1 MFRNI
6 AFTFLLFLSS
16 SYSLKAEDQEVCS
29 PPIVEPSPVQHLWA
43 EDGLEVSTIA
53 FSSCY
58 TPSKVKGDTFWSKV
72 RSDNPD
78 LWLWLGDN
86 AYNDGTD
93 MDFKRRKYNE
103 AREEASYQSHGP
115 VKEGAKI
122 PVMATWDDHDS
133 SVNDGGNGFPC
144 MAESQA
150 EFVEHFSIP
159 TSSPLHREHPGG
171 AQEGVYNSRM
181 FSKPGS
187 EEPGLHV
194 IMLDARYD
202 RDPTYSFH
210 GECQGS
216 STHMLSSTQW
226 QWLEE
231 ELTKE
236 AAITV
241 IVSGVQVLQPTDLTK
256 IEEFYCSHDSHSG
269 GGDSFHEAITK
280 VGEDDHWLGTATES
294 WGEVPQERA
303 RLLGLAQ
310 KTLNSGSTSAVVFL
324 SGDQHWGELLAK
336 KMPASEEFGD
346 QQVLYEVTASGVHTS
361 CTVLH
366 ELTGTDE
373 LYVDCEVLYEVTGS
387 GVYADWPG
395 PVGNGNRLRET
406 SANWRGEGPYNRACV
421 FPFVYQGTSHSSCV
435 DTGEGR
441 GWCST
446 KTLFGVHVPG
456 YWGLCAPPDEELVQE
471 SFSNSTKTCSQSKFH
486 ICTAQANYGFLSVN
500 WESRSLTMGV
510 RTPEEDELMFHKVHF

>member
-1 MFRNI
+1 MGQCSADTRHH
-6 AFTFLLFLSS
+6 TSFLPVSS
-16 SYSLKAEDQEVCS
+16 FISLMKMICNYIINLLLLLANFSLCTDGEKDVCS
-29 PPIVEPSPVQHLWA
+29 PALVDPSPVQHQWA
-43 EDGLEVSTIA
+43 EDGIEVSTIA

-78 LWLWLGDN
+78 IWLWLGDN

-133 SVNDGGNGFPC
+133 SVDDGGNGFPC
-144 MAESQA
+144 MAQSQV

-159 TSSPLHREHPGG
+159 KTSPLHREFPGG

-187 EEPGLHV
+187 EKPGLHV

-202 RDPTYSFH
+202 RDPTFSFH
-210 GECQGS
+210 GECQGA
-216 STHMLSSTQW
+216 STQMLSSMQW
-226 QWLEE
+226 DWLKE
-231 ELTKE
+231 ELAKE
-236 AAITV
+236 AEITV
-241 IVSGVQVLQPTDLTK
+241 IVSGVQVLQPTDQTK
-256 IEEFYCSHDSHSG
+256 IEEFYCAHDSHSG
-269 GGDSFHEAITK
+269 GGNTFHEAIAK
-280 VGEDDHWLGTATES
+280 VGEDDHWLGTYTES
-294 WGEVPQERA
+294 WGQVPQERA

-310 KTLNSGSTSAVVFL
+310 QTLNSGSTSAIVFL

-336 KMPASEEFGD
+336 KMPKSEEFGAE
-346 QQVLYEVTASGVHTS
+346 QVLHEVTA
-361 CTVLH
+361 
-366 ELTGTDE
+366 
-373 LYVDCEVLYEVTGS
+373 S

-395 PVGNGNRLRET
+395 PVGNGNRLREK

-421 FPFVYQGTSHSSCV
+421 FPFIYQGSSHSSCV
-435 DTGEGR
+435 DIEDGTS
-441 GWCST
+441 WCST
-446 KTLFGVHVPG
+446 KILFGVHVPG
-456 YWGLCAPPDEELVQE
+456 YWGVCAPADEELIQE

-486 ICTAQANYGFLSVN
+486 ICTAQANYGYLSVD
-500 WESRSLTMGV
+500 WESRSLKMGV
-510 RTPEEDELMFHKVHF
+510 RTPEENEEMYHTIHF

>member
-1 MFRNI
+1 MGSTTKMFLNI
-6 AFTFLLFLSS
+6 SFSFLLFLSS
-16 SYSLKAEDQEVCS
+16 SYSLKTEKQGVCS

-171 AQEGVYNSRM
+171 TQEGVYNSRM

-187 EEPGLHV
+187 KEPGLHV

-202 RDPTYSFH
+202 RDPTCSFH

-216 STHMLSSTQW
+216 STHMLSFTQW

-280 VGEDDHWLGTATES
+280 VGEDDHWLGTGTES

-346 QQVLYEVTASGVHTS
+346 QQVLYEVT
-361 CTVLH
+361 
-366 ELTGTDE
+366 
-373 LYVDCEVLYEVTGS
+373 GS

-435 DTGEGR
+435 DTGEGQ

-486 ICTAQANYGFLSVN
+486 ICTAQTNYGFLSVN

>member
-1 MFRNI
+1 MGSTTKMFLNI
-6 AFTFLLFLSS
+6 SFSFLLFLSS
-16 SYSLKAEDQEVCS
+16 SYSLKTEKQGVCS

-43 EDGLEVSTIA
+43 EDGLE
-53 FSSCY
+53 
-58 TPSKVKGDTFWSKV
+58 V

-171 AQEGVYNSRM
+171 TQEGVYNSRM

-216 STHMLSSTQW
+216 STHMLSFTQW

-256 IEEFYCSHDSHSG
+256 IEEFYCSHDLHSG
-269 GGDSFHEAITK
+269 GGDTFREAITK

-324 SGDQHWGELLAK
+324 SGDQHRGELLAK

-346 QQVLYEVTASGVHTS
+346 QQ
-361 CTVLH
+361 
-366 ELTGTDE
+366 
-373 LYVDCEVLYEVTGS
+373 VLYEVTGS

-435 DTGEGR
+435 DTGEGQ

-456 YWGLCAPPDEELVQE
+456 YWGLCAPAHEELVQE